1 MNINPEKLHHS
12 KWTAVKPQNKEKHF
26 IVTDVLKDDQDRVQD
41 VVLEAVLTK
50 RVWQMP
56 WRDLKNASNWLAGWQ

>member
-1 MNINPEKLHHS
+1 MNLNPEKLYHS

-26 IVTDVLKDDQDRVQD
+26 IVTKVLKDDNDRVQD

-50 RVWQMP
+50 QVWQM
-56 WRDLKNASNWLAGWQ
+56 